1 MSVSVC
7 AQTTTVYSTERLYKT
22 MSQDIF
28 TIYIDMHKLKRID
41 WIHFTQILA
50 TKMQL
55 LYILEPIQ
63 HTVCRRWM

>member
-22 MSQDIF
+22 VLSITTCDYIYITGYF
-28 TIYIDMHKLKRID
+28 YYIYIDMHKLKRID

-50 TKMQL
+50 TRMQL
-55 LYILEPIQ
+55 L
-63 HTVCRRWM
+63 

>member
-22 MSQDIF
+22 VLSITTCDYIYITRYF

-41 WIHFTQILA
+41 WIHFIQILA

-55 LYILEPIQ
+55 L
-63 HTVCRRWM
+63 